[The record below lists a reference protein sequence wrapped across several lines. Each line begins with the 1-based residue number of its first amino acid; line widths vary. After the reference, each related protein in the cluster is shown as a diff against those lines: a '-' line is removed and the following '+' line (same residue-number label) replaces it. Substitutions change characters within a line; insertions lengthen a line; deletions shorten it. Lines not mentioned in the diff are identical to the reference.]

1 MGVIYIGSAVG
12 DEGIYAR
19 LWNRVE
25 DPQHYFDPGSKEAWR
40 SGLTIKVSWAVTADK
55 AAAKQHEAALIEE
68 YYEKHNHLPCVVL
81 DGKPIPANK
90 QRPTLK
96 GTPADSLSWSEW
108 APLYRVSYS
117 RDASIRLFE
126 SVPRLPGVYRFQL
139 SGSEWGCLWE
149 TDSKKAESL
158 KQSAPGEPVC
168 LTQYPAVREYWGR
181 TGRGDR
187 NAHVRQVGMCSKC
200 NVIFPKGTGGGGNC
214 ALCV

>member
-1 MGVIYIGSAVG
+1 MRSARRQAHPC
-12 DEGIYAR
+12 EQA
-19 LWNRVE
+19 
-25 DPQHYFDPGSKEAWR
+25 
-40 SGLTIKVSWAVTADK
+40 TAD
-55 AAAKQHEAALIEE
+55 AEGNSRRLSE
-68 YYEKHNHLPCVVL
+68 LVGVGP
-81 DGKPIPANK
+81 
-90 QRPTLK
+90 
-96 GTPADSLSWSEW
+96 SL
-108 APLYRVSYS
+108 RVSYS

-126 SVPRLPGVYRFQL
+126 SVPRLPGVYRFRL

-181 TGRGDR
+181 TGHGDR
-187 NAHVRQVGMCSKC
+187 NADVRQVGMCSKC